1 MPLVFIV
8 SKVFLM
14 RSSEKLNLLRLRT
27 ELYSWSISSLY
38 IGVIISK
45 NVLSNTTTV
54 AESLCFDINADT
66 ITFVSMIAKSP
77 YYSPLLAALI
87 SSFIS
92 SSVISVRPFLLAS
105 ALRAQNARRP
115 FAATSSSGSVLISNG
130 ILLSLTI
137 VFIKIVRAAVLLS
150 PNSSQSLSK
159 SFFNE
164 SSTLNV
170 IVVCAIIYKYIANI
184 YTIYVQCKYCSH

>member
-45 NVLSNTTTV
+45 NMLSNTTTV

-66 ITFVSMIAKSP
+66 ITFVSMIAKISILFPSSCSSDFLIYFLKCHIGQTVSSCFRSESP
-77 YYSPLLAALI
+77 ECKTSFCGHLVKRLCPDLKRNPPLSHHCLHKD
-87 SSFIS
+87 SEG
-92 SSVISVRPFLLAS
+92 
-105 ALRAQNARRP
+105 
-115 FAATSSSGSVLISNG
+115 GS
-130 ILLSLTI
+130 
-137 VFIKIVRAAVLLS
+137 
-150 PNSSQSLSK
+150 
-159 SFFNE
+159 
-164 SSTLNV
+164 
-170 IVVCAIIYKYIANI
+170 IA
-184 YTIYVQCKYCSH
+184 